1 MQIINFYQKIEEPLR
16 ACAQRL
22 VILYHYAKTQ
32 TFHIK
37 KKDNIKFHIIGYL
50 QKMFMNNYLID

>member
-1 MQIINFYQKIEEPLR
+1 MQIINLYQKIEEPH
-16 ACAQRL
+16 AHAQRL

-37 KKDNIKFHIIGYL
+37 KKGQL
-50 QKMFMNNYLID
+50 

>member
-1 MQIINFYQKIEEPLR
+1 MQVINFYEKIEEPL
-16 ACAQRL
+16 RL